1 MDLGEIQ
8 ERLMKI
14 VKIRVNSKGYELT
27 TEQSFIHL
35 VEEMGEVARQISHKA
50 MRPEKFCNENLKEE
64 IVDMLFECIVMAE
77 TCDMDLGVEIEKK
90 LKKLEV
96 RFPDSLITEK

>member
-1 MDLGEIQ
+1 MELGEIQ

-27 TEQSFIHL
+27 AEQSFIHL
-35 VEEMGEVARQISHKA
+35 VEEMGEVARQISHKS
-50 MRPEKFCNENLKEE
+50 MRPEKYDENNLKEE

-77 TCDMDLGVEIEKK
+77 TCDMDLSAEVRKK
-90 LKKLEV
+90 LDKLEE
-96 RFPDSLITEK
+96 RFPC